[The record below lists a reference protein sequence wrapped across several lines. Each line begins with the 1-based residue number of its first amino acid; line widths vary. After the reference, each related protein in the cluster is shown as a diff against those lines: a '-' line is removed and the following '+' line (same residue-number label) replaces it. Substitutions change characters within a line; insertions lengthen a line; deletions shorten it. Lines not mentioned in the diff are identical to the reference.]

1 MPHFFRGRTL
11 SMQMVDHLFIDVT
24 LLKRPIVYLESGR
37 PLQTTT
43 AEGVDMNNS
52 GQLLNINL
60 LLGYPGSEWE
70 TSAWTPRWSE
80 RSPIPLL

>member
-43 AEGVDMNNS
+43 AEGVDM
-52 GQLLNINL
+52 LLSRDI
-60 LLGYPGSEWE
+60 S
-70 TSAWTPRWSE
+70 TSSSFSLRRLFSATISM
-80 RSPIPLL
+80 

>member
-43 AEGVDMNNS
+43 AEGVDM
-52 GQLLNINL
+52 
-60 LLGYPGSEWE
+60 PCRARE
-70 TSAWTPRWSE
+70 
-80 RSPIPLL
+80 

>member
-43 AEGVDMNNS
+43 AEGVDM
-52 GQLLNINL
+52 
-60 LLGYPGSEWE
+60 
-70 TSAWTPRWSE
+70 PRKRKADASMKILILSFA
-80 RSPIPLL
+80 RKHLTHL

>member
-43 AEGVDMNNS
+43 AEGVDMESSFSGVRGKYNS
-52 GQLLNINL
+52 FKMISDNKAKITVTTTLV
-60 LLGYPGSEWE
+60 S
-70 TSAWTPRWSE
+70 
-80 RSPIPLL
+80 

>member
-24 LLKRPIVYLESGR
+24 LLKRPIVYLGRGR

-43 AEGVDMNNS
+43 AEGVDM
-52 GQLLNINL
+52 
-60 LLGYPGSEWE
+60 LGRVEGRGVVE
-70 TSAWTPRWSE
+70 T
-80 RSPIPLL
+80 